1 MGGTKFNIEEY
12 LLELQ
17 MVKTRKKGY
26 AKPRIPKTRFC
37 RYSQDPV
44 TDDLIWRS
52 VVRGEASSAKRRQAD
67 YGSAQCVVQYTYSPS
82 SASSS
87 RSSSADHRRAEGSS
101 QLSSIQAGPPLP
113 TTSAG
118 VIGWR
123 SSLPDLQL
131 ERFGIR

>member
-17 MVKTRKKGY
+17 LVKTRKKGY
-26 AKPRIPKTRFC
+26 AKPRIPKSRFC

-67 YGSAQCVVQYTYSPS
+67 YGSAQRAVKYTYSQS
-82 SASSS
+82 STSSS
-87 RSSSADHRRAEGSS
+87 RSSSAGPTSVEVSS
-101 QLSSIQAGPPLP
+101 RSLSVQAGPPLP

-123 SSLPDLQL
+123 SSVPDLRL
-131 ERFGIR
+131 ERYSIR